1 MFRSLSLHCGMPVAS
16 DGYATKVA
24 LFIDAGDRPFA
35 LRRRCPLREANA
47 ASGRGREGR
56 NIRLRGTD
64 LEFEYAGMAGRAIHT
79 IALTNPS
86 SEGACSHGSALRTSQ
101 K

>member
-1 MFRSLSLHCGMPVAS
+1 MPVAS

-47 ASGRGREGR
+47 ASGREGR

-64 LEFEYAGMAGRAIHT
+64 LEFEYAGRQAIHT
-79 IALTNPS
+79 YIPLPAQLTV
-86 SEGACSHGSALRTSQ
+86 
-101 K
+101 